1 MAALFLLIGPG
12 SSLFA
17 SGQREDPVV
26 TARELVAQGQINEAI
41 VLLEGAIRRNPNRL
55 DDAEQ
60 LLRQIRTIREQY
72 NELLERLIVHLN
84 TSPEDIETTLDII
97 SEMEELDRFPNERIA
112 SQVRYARI
120 IAQLAFDQ
128 SVASRIIR
136 EARALLAE
144 GRYLD
149 AVERYLSGFILQK
162 PEFEERGYPVL
173 VAQSVNRAIAEIE
186 AEARRFSDR
195 APPLVAAYE
204 QLSGA
209 VEARAFEGIGSAV
222 GRFVTLHGEGRQAED
237 RVESAGLT
245 VADVRQT
252 VPSLFPDDP
261 VDWHLL
267 FLQQFTLGPEDAREA
282 EGIVG
287 AMQRMRLNQQR
298 ELSDAFAVVTD
309 EVTASAELAFSARR
323 WDDAEALFDDA
334 LELAGFAVL
343 MASAGATTPI
353 PPADINRAIEELSST
368 QLAVYLYH
376 HTAYEAAR
384 TAAALAAA
392 LSDLDATLARAD
404 TDAAGFAVRRTQL
417 AQVAAALDIARDRWE
432 EAVARYPVDTP
443 DLMRE
448 AAEENLSITGQRV
461 AAAVEEA
468 RTAEIEAVRRIAELR
483 LNTLE
488 LGYQQNR
495 TMHAS
500 AVQRIEGVE
509 TAQED
514 DGEAAEAVVFRFPAE
529 ALADMRASTPQLAA
543 LRADAQSLLDS
554 LQQEVGYVRADGEV
568 GDRTTEVRAYLN
580 RLGSLEQAVAETAA
594 RAEERVALAAQLRA
608 RGNQFA
614 TQTEQALA
622 RLDVQQART
631 LWEEARNSFF
641 ESLEVQQDPAFRA
654 QADQRVVALG
664 VRLQE
669 AENELIV
676 QAVRRLI
683 DQADTLYRQ
692 EQFRQARSVLDE
704 ARQTWARTNVDPN
717 PEIERL
723 DRFVTAALTMEGRR
737 TLVQTEPLYPV
748 LSNYLH
754 LAQTDYDR
762 AQNLIAAD
770 GLAAARPLLARA
782 DQNLSNVTA
791 VRPYNWEARILRLQI
806 LRLLESDNFA
816 AIFANRVNEAWAR
829 RTEDPTEALVE
840 LQALQAI
847 NPNFSGLANRIA
859 QIEIELGIRPDP
871 ITQAQIA
878 RSNQLFQQAQ
888 GLSAGGGLA
897 QVRAAI
903 NILEE
908 AVTLNPQNNQ
918 AKVLLDRLRIG
929 TGGQAAVALST
940 ADEQQFRRA
949 ETLFVEGNIAQA
961 FAIVERLLQNENNR
975 LYPPLLN
982 LRQRI
987 ASRLG
992 IS

>member
-1 MAALFLLIGPG
+1 M
-12 SSLFA
+12 S
-17 SGQREDPVV
+17 V
-26 TARELVAQGQINEAI
+26 ARDLVAQGQINEAI
-41 VLLEGAIRRNPNRL
+41 VLLEQAIRRNPNRI

-60 LLRQIRTIREQY
+60 LLRQIRTIRGQY
-72 NELLERLIVHLN
+72 NDLLERLIIHLN

-97 SEMEELDRFPNERIA
+97 SEMEELDRFPNARIA
-112 SQVRYARI
+112 SQVSYARV

-128 SVASRIIR
+128 SVAARIIR
-136 EARALLAE
+136 ESRELLAE
-144 GRYLD
+144 GRHLD
-149 AVERYLSGFILQK
+149 AVERYLSGFVLQQ
-162 PEFEERGYPVL
+162 PEFNERGYPAL
-173 VAQSVNRAIAEIE
+173 VAQSVNRSVADIE

-195 APPLVAAYE
+195 APPLIAAYD
-204 QLSGA
+204 QLSTA
-209 VEARAFEGIGSAV
+209 VADRVLEGLDEAV
-222 GRFVTLHGEGRQAED
+222 GRFVSLHGEGRQAEN
-237 RVESAGLT
+237 RVESAGAT

-252 VPSLFPDDP
+252 VPSFFPDDP

-267 FLQQFTLGPEDAREA
+267 FLQQFTLGPEDAPQP
-282 EGIVG
+282 EGILG
-287 AMQRMRLNQQR
+287 AMQRMRLNQQQ
-298 ELSDAFAVVTD
+298 ELSDRFAVLTE
-309 EVTASAELAFSARR
+309 EVTGSAELAYSARR
-323 WDDAEALFDDA
+323 WDEAATLFGDAR
-334 LELAGFAVL
+334 ELAGFAVL
-343 MASAGATTPI
+343 MASAGAVTPI
-353 PPADINRAIEELSST
+353 PPADIDRAIEELSGT

-376 HTAYEAAR
+376 HTAYEAAG
-384 TAAALAAA
+384 TVVELAAA
-392 LSDLDATLARAD
+392 LSALDGALARAD
-404 TDAAGFAVRRTQL
+404 TDPEGFAVRRNQL
-417 AQVAAALDIARDRWE
+417 AQVTAALVDARERWV
-432 EAVARYPVDTP
+432 EAVARYPVDAP

-448 AAEENLSITGQRV
+448 AARETLRVTDQRV
-461 AAAVEEA
+461 AAAVAEG
-468 RTAEIEAVRRIAELR
+468 RIAEIETVRRIAELR
-483 LNTLE
+483 LDSLE
-488 LGYQQNR
+488 LGYEQNR
-495 TMHAS
+495 TVQAS

-509 TAQED
+509 TAEDGD
-514 DGEAAEAVVFRFPAE
+514 DGTAVAVVFRFPAE
-529 ALADMRASTPQLAA
+529 ALADMRATAPRLAA
-543 LRADAQSLLDS
+543 LRADAQALLDS
-554 LQQEVGYVRADGEV
+554 LEQEVGYVRADGEV
-568 GDRTTEVRAYLN
+568 ADRITEVRAFLN
-580 RLGSLEQAVAETAA
+580 RMGALEQTVAETAS
-594 RAEERVALAAQLRA
+594 RAEDRVALAAQLRA

-614 TQTEQALA
+614 SQTEQALA
-622 RLDVQQART
+622 RLDVQQARS

-641 ESLEVQQDPAFRA
+641 ESLEVQQDAAFRA

-704 ARQTWARTNVDPN
+704 ARQTWARTNVNPN

-723 DRFVTAALTMEGRR
+723 DRFVTGALTMEGRR

-762 AQNLIAAD
+762 AQNLITAG
-770 GLAAARPLLARA
+770 GLAAARPLLTRA

-816 AIFANRVNEAWAR
+816 AIFESRVNEAWAR

-847 NPNFSGLANRIA
+847 NPNFPGLANRIA
-859 QIEIELGIRPDP
+859 QIEIQLGIRPDP

-903 NILEE
+903 NLLEE
-908 AVTLNPQNNQ
+908 AVTLNPQNNP

-987 ASRLG
+987 AGRLG

>member
-1 MAALFLLIGPG
+1 M
-12 SSLFA
+12 
-17 SGQREDPVV
+17 
-26 TARELVAQGQINEAI
+26 
-41 VLLEGAIRRNPNRL
+41 LLEQAIRRNPNRI

-60 LLRQIRTIREQY
+60 LLRQIRTIRGQY
-72 NELLERLIVHLN
+72 NDLLERLIVHLN

-97 SEMEELDRFPNERIA
+97 SEMEELDRFPNARIA
-112 SQVRYARI
+112 SQVSYARV

-128 SVASRIIR
+128 SVAARIIR
-136 EARALLAE
+136 ESRELLAE

-149 AVERYLSGFILQK
+149 AVERYLSGFVLQQ
-162 PEFEERGYPVL
+162 PEFNQRGYPAL
-173 VAQSVNRAIAEIE
+173 VAQSVNRSVAEIE

-195 APPLVAAYE
+195 APPLVAAYD

-209 VEARAFEGIGSAV
+209 VADRAFEGLGEAV
-222 GRFVTLHGEGRQAED
+222 GRFVSLHGEGRQAEN
-237 RVESAGLT
+237 RVESAGAT

-267 FLQQFTLGPEDAREA
+267 FLQQFTLGPDDAPGP
-282 EGIVG
+282 EGLLG
-287 AMQRMRLNQQR
+287 AMQRMRLNQQQD
-298 ELSDAFAVVTD
+298 LSERFAVVTE
-309 EVTASAELAFSARR
+309 EVTASAELAYSSRR
-323 WDDAEALFDDA
+323 WDDAATLFGDA
-334 LELAGFAVL
+334 RELAGFAVL
-343 MASAGATTPI
+343 MASAGAVTPI
-353 PPADINRAIEELSST
+353 PPADIDRAIDELRST

-384 TAAALAAA
+384 TAAELSTA
-392 LSDLDATLARAD
+392 LSDLDGALERPD
-404 TDAAGFAVRRTQL
+404 TDAAGFTARRNQL
-417 AQVAAALDIARDRWE
+417 SQIASILQSAQARWQEAA
-432 EAVARYPVDTP
+432 ARYPVDAP

-448 AAEENLSITGQRV
+448 EARETLRATAERV
-461 AAAVEEA
+461 AAAVGEG
-468 RTAEIEAVRRIAELR
+468 RIAEIETVRRIAELR
-483 LNTLE
+483 LATLE

-495 TMHAS
+495 TLQAS

-509 TAQED
+509 TAQD
-514 DGEAAEAVVFRFPAE
+514 DDTAVAVVFRFPAE
-529 ALADMRASTPQLAA
+529 ALADMRAATPRLAA
-543 LRADAQSLLDS
+543 LRADAQALLDS
-554 LQQEVGYVRADGEV
+554 LEQEVGYVRADGEV
-568 GDRTTEVRAYLN
+568 AGRIAEVRAFLN
-580 RLGSLEQAVAETAA
+580 RMGTLEQAVAETAT

-622 RLDVQQART
+622 RLDVQQARS
-631 LWEEARNSFF
+631 LWEEARNSYF
-641 ESLEVQQDPAFRA
+641 ESLEVQQDPAFRT

-762 AQNLIAAD
+762 AQNLITAG
-770 GLAAARPLLARA
+770 GLAAARPLLTRA

-816 AIFANRVNEAWAR
+816 AIFESRVNEAWAR
-829 RTEDPTEALVE
+829 RTEDPTEALIE

-847 NPNFSGLANRIA
+847 NPNFPGLANRIA
-859 QIEIELGIRPDP
+859 QIEIQLGIRPDP

-903 NILEE
+903 NLLEE
-908 AVTLNPQNNQ
+908 AVTLNPQNNP

-987 ASRLG
+987 AGRLG